1 MDLEEGFFL
10 VRFANQNEYNHA
22 LFESPWRPLF
32 IPQEIKVQNVAVWV
46 RIPNLPAKLR
56 STSGTYGSG
65 NITGYRFC
73 ECGLRAPLQV
83 SNSVAN
89 PGRKYYACPIRRC
102 GWFRWAGPSIQH
114 SDVGDDRSSQLNS
127 NFKTSE
133 RVEKLHTDVVYLK
146 FLAFLQLLVSV
157 VCVVLII
164 TLDWSTRDFTKFAFL
179 VGDMVTRW
187 MFAQKRW

>member
-1 MDLEEGFFL
+1 MASTS
-10 VRFANQNEYNHA
+10 R
-22 LFESPWRPLF
+22 
-32 IPQEIKVQNVAVWV
+32 
-46 RIPNLPAKLR
+46 R

-164 TLDWSTRDFTKFAFL
+164 VLLCKL
-179 VGDMVTRW
+179 
-187 MFAQKRW
+187 